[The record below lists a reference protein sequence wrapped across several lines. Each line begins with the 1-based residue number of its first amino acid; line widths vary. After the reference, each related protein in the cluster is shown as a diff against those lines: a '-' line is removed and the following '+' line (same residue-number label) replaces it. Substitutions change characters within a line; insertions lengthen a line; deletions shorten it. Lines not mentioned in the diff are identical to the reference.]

1 MATVYARAQ
10 IEQVIRPAEVVAA
23 MERAF
28 VAYSRREAVVP
39 PVGQMEFANPPGE
52 CDIKYGYLK
61 EGSTFTIKIATGFW
75 KNRERGLPPSNGVV
89 LVFSSETGELQ
100 AILQDEGYL
109 TDIRTAAAGAV
120 AAKYLAPSEIRCI
133 GIIGAGTQ
141 AKLQLELLK
150 QITDC
155 RRVMLW
161 ARSADRARAFHAED
175 FEITVAS
182 SVAELAAHAQLIVT
196 TTASRKWLLGADH
209 IQLGTHITAVGAD
222 GGGKQEL
229 ESRLLSLANACVVDS
244 AVQCSQYGDSSFA
257 LREGLIQSENLI
269 ELGRLIEDKGLGRQL
284 EEDITIADLTGVAVQ
299 DILIADLVRQR
310 LEPNFGE

>member
-141 AKLQLELLK
+141 AKLQLEFLK

-196 TTASRKWLLGADH
+196 TTALAQMASRRGSTFSSAR
-209 IQLGTHITAVGAD
+209 I
-222 GGGKQEL
+222 
-229 ESRLLSLANACVVDS
+229 SRRLVLMEEASRSWNHGSCSLANACVVDS
-244 AVQCSQYGDSSFA
+244 AVQCSEYGDSSFA

-269 ELGRLIEDKGLGRQL
+269 ELGR
-284 EEDITIADLTGVAVQ
+284 
-299 DILIADLVRQR
+299 
-310 LEPNFGE
+310 